1 MITQIFGVLIEKNPP
16 FIVVDVN
23 GIGYEISVPMSSYYL
38 LPEINQKIK
47 LLTHFIVKED
57 GHFLYGFVSE
67 EERYIF
73 RLLLKVSGIG
83 AKIAIAILSGLSV
96 KEIAATVEL
105 NESIKFQKIPGI
117 GKKTAERLVLEL
129 KDKIKLNN
137 INNINNI
144 MNKKFSALNA
154 ITAPTRKRIF
164 ACMLYEFLV
173 IFAVIL
179 IGWLLPEILITAELF
194 QFFQITL
201 SAKWQWLHLFLLLM
215 FYNLFFWLK
224 SGQTLAMKTWKLK
237 LVDSA
242 TNGRLR
248 PLQAVLRYFAIW
260 LSTALFCIGFIFPA
274 FDKYRRSLHDII
286 AGTNIISV
294 E

>member
-1 MITQIFGVLIEKNPP
+1 
-16 FIVVDVN
+16 
-23 GIGYEISVPMSSYYL
+23 MSN
-38 LPEINQKIK
+38 I
-47 LLTHFIVKED
+47 
-57 GHFLYGFVSE
+57 
-67 EERYIF
+67 
-73 RLLLKVSGIG
+73 
-83 AKIAIAILSGLSV
+83 
-96 KEIAATVEL
+96 
-105 NESIKFQKIPGI
+105 
-117 GKKTAERLVLEL
+117 
-129 KDKIKLNN
+129 NN
-137 INNINNI
+137 INNINI

-242 TNGRLR
+242 TSGRLR